1 MLNTERESSAK
12 MRRAPEE
19 SQELGLGE
27 SALGL
32 AGLLEELLEL
42 PRCQEAEKHQIR
54 LGLLPPPG
62 EVKHWQ
68 HSADQVRVRDTA
80 VGFNIKLKQVS
91 LSQTV
96 SW

>member
-32 AGLLEELLEL
+32 AGLLEELVEL
-42 PRCQEAEKHQIR
+42 PRCQEAVKHQVR
-54 LGLLPPPG
+54 LGLLLPTG

-68 HSADQVRVRDTA
+68 HSADQVLVRDSA
-80 VGFNIKLKQVS
+80 VGFNIEPEQVS